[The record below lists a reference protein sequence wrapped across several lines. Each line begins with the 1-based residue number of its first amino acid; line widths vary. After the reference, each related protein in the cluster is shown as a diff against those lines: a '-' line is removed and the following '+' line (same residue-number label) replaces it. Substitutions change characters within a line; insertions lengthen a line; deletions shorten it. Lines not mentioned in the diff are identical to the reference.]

1 MTVRNA
7 MKPKF
12 RAQSRQAALL
22 LGLTV
27 LIVVVGLIMVASASA
42 VDSYKETDNAALT
55 FLRQG
60 LYVLVGFAGLIFLSN
75 LKLDFYRRLA
85 PPVLLGMLVLQL
97 VTAFFGVEIN
107 GNRNWLDIGITTIQP
122 AEFLKI
128 ALIVALA
135 LQLAQLYQDPETD
148 KQIWR
153 MVLGVSAV
161 AVGLVALIGRDLGT
175 GVVIGVTLM
184 AMFLFAGMPLSRWLG
199 LSALIAAGA
208 LAAIMSS
215 ASRRIRFE
223 AWLNPDGADPMGVM
237 WQFEKGT
244 WALAAG
250 GFWGTGL
257 GRSKLKWS
265 WIPEVENDFIFAII
279 GEELGLLGA
288 IGVIGLYFALAM
300 VLFSIAKQQT
310 NPFSRN
316 VVAGVMVWI
325 SMQAFIN
332 IGVVLGLFPVLGVPL
347 PLISAGGSS
356 TIATLAGIGIVFAV
370 ERDRLSGPAR
380 KLR

>member
-1 MTVRNA
+1 VTIRDA

-12 RAQSRQAALL
+12 RAQSKQAAML

-42 VDSYKETDNAALT
+42 VDSYKETDNAAFT

-75 LKLDFYRRLA
+75 LKLDLYRRLA
-85 PPVLLGMLVLQL
+85 PPVLLGMMVLQL

-135 LQLAQLYQDPETD
+135 LQLAQLNQDPETD

-199 LSALIAAGA
+199 LSALIAAA
-208 LAAIMSS
+208 AVAAIMSS

-316 VVAGVMVWI
+316 LVAGVMVWI

-356 TIATLAGIGIVFAV
+356 TIATLAGIGIVLAV

>member
-316 VVAGVMVWI
+316 LVAGVMVWI

-356 TIATLAGIGIVFAV
+356 TIATLAGIGIVLAV

>member
-1 MTVRNA
+1 MTIRDA
-7 MKPKF
+7 IRPQFKI
-12 RAQSRQAALL
+12 QSKQAILL

-27 LIVVVGLIMVASASA
+27 LTIGVGLIMVASASA
-42 VDSYKETDNAALT
+42 VDSYKETENAA
-55 FLRQG
+55 FIFMRQG
-60 LYVLVGFAGLIFLSN
+60 LYVLVGFAALIFLSN
-75 LKLDFYRRLA
+75 LKLEFFRRAA

-107 GNRNWLDIGITTIQP
+107 GNRNWLDIGITNIQP
-122 AEFLKI
+122 AEFLKV

-135 LQLAQLYQDPETD
+135 LQLAQLNQDPQTD
-148 KQIWR
+148 KQIWW

-161 AVGLVALIGRDLGT
+161 AVILVAFVGRDLGT
-175 GVVIGVTLM
+175 GVVIGLTLM
-184 AMFLFAGMPLSRWLG
+184 AMFLFAGMPLMRWLG
-199 LSALIAAGA
+199 LSAFVAVVAV
-208 LAAIMSS
+208 AAIMSS

-310 NPFSRN
+310 NAFSRN
-316 VVAGVMVWI
+316 LVAGVMVWI

-356 TIATLAGIGIVFAV
+356 TIATLAGIGIVLAV
-370 ERDRLSGPAR
+370 ERDRFNGPAR

>member
-1 MTVRNA
+1 MTIRDA

-12 RAQSRQAALL
+12 IAQSKQAAML

-135 LQLAQLYQDPETD
+135 LQLAQLNQDPETD

-208 LAAIMSS
+208 IAAIMSS

-265 WIPEVENDFIFAII
+265 WIPAVENDFIFAII

-288 IGVIGLYFALAM
+288 IGVIGLFFALAM

-316 VVAGVMVWI
+316 LVAGVMVWI

-356 TIATLAGIGIVFAV
+356 TISTLAGIGIVLAV

>member
-1 MTVRNA
+1 MTVRDA

-12 RAQSRQAALL
+12 KAQSRQAALL

-356 TIATLAGIGIVFAV
+356 TIATLAGIGIVLAV

>member
-1 MTVRNA
+1 MTIKEAIR
-7 MKPKF
+7 PQF
-12 RAQSRQAALL
+12 RSQSRQSAFL

-27 LIVVVGLIMVASASA
+27 LIVAIGLIMVASASA

-55 FLRQG
+55 FLRQA
-60 LYVLVGFAGLIFLSN
+60 LYVGAGFLALIVLSN
-75 LKLDFYRRLA
+75 IKMEIYRKLA
-85 PPVLLGMLVLQL
+85 PPVLLAMLVVQL

-122 AEFLKI
+122 AEFLKV

-135 LQLAQLYQDPETD
+135 LQLAQLNQDPDTD
-148 KQIWR
+148 KQIWF
-153 MVLGVSAV
+153 MVLGVSVFALV
-161 AVGLVALIGRDLGT
+161 LVAIVGRDLGT

-184 AMFLFAGMPLSRWLG
+184 AMYLFAGMPLARWLG
-199 LSALIAAGA
+199 ISVLVA
-208 LAAIMSS
+208 LAAAVAIMSS

-223 AWLNPDGADPMGVM
+223 AWLNPEGADPMGVM

-265 WIPEVENDFIFAII
+265 WIPEVENDFIFAVI

-288 IGVIGLYFALAM
+288 IAVIGLFFALAM

-310 NPFSRN
+310 NAFSRN

-356 TIATLAGIGIVFAV
+356 TIATLAGIGIVLAV
-370 ERDRLSGPAR
+370 ERDRTRQLTGKR
-380 KLR
+380 K

>member
-1 MTVRNA
+1 MTIRDA

-27 LIVVVGLIMVASASA
+27 LIVAVGLIMVASASA
-42 VDSYKETDNAALT
+42 VDSYKETDNAAFT

-60 LYVLVGFAGLIFLSN
+60 LYVLVGFAGLLFLSN
-75 LKLDFYRRLA
+75 LKLDFYRRFA

-135 LQLAQLYQDPETD
+135 LQLAQLNQDPETD

-153 MVLGVSAV
+153 MVLGVSAA
-161 AVGLVALIGRDLGT
+161 AVVLVALIGRDLGT

-199 LSALIAAGA
+199 LSALIVAGA
-208 LAAIMSS
+208 VAAIMSS

-288 IGVIGLYFALAM
+288 VSVIGLYFALAM
-300 VLFSIAKQQT
+300 ILFSIAKQQT

-316 VVAGVMVWI
+316 LVAGVMVWI

-356 TIATLAGIGIVFAV
+356 TIATLAGIGIVLAV

>member
-1 MTVRNA
+1 MTIKEAIR
-7 MKPKF
+7 PQF
-12 RAQSRQAALL
+12 RSQSKHAALL

-27 LIVVVGLIMVASASA
+27 LIVAVGLIMVASASA

-55 FLRQG
+55 FLRQA
-60 LYVLVGFAGLIFLSN
+60 LYVGVGFFALIVLSN
-75 LKLDFYRRLA
+75 IKLDIYRKLA
-85 PPVLLGMLVLQL
+85 PPVLLAMLVVQL

-135 LQLAQLYQDPETD
+135 LQLAQLQQDQETD
-148 KQIWR
+148 KQIWI
-153 MVLGVSAV
+153 MVLGVSVV
-161 AVGLVALIGRDLGT
+161 ALVLVAIIGRDLGT

-184 AMFLFAGMPLSRWLG
+184 AMYLFAGMPLGRWLG
-199 LSALIAAGA
+199 IVVLVA
-208 LAAIMSS
+208 LAAAVAIMSS

-265 WIPEVENDFIFAII
+265 WIPEVENDFIFAVI

-288 IGVIGLYFALAM
+288 LAVIALYFAMAM
-300 VLFSIAKQQT
+300 VLFAIAKQQT
-310 NPFSRN
+310 NAFSRN

-356 TIATLAGIGIVFAV
+356 TIATLAGIGIVLAV
-370 ERDRLSGPAR
+370 ERDRSKQSIGKR
-380 KLR
+380 K

>member
-1 MTVRNA
+1 MTIKEAIR
-7 MKPKF
+7 PQF
-12 RAQSRQAALL
+12 RSQSKHAALL

-27 LIVVVGLIMVASASA
+27 LIVAVGLIMVASASA

-55 FLRQG
+55 FLRQA
-60 LYVLVGFAGLIFLSN
+60 LYVGIGFFALIVLSN
-75 LKLDFYRRLA
+75 IKLDIYRKLA
-85 PPVLLGMLVLQL
+85 PPVLLAMLVVQL

-135 LQLAQLYQDPETD
+135 LQLAQLQQDQETD
-148 KQIWR
+148 KQIWI
-153 MVLGVSAV
+153 MVLGVSVV
-161 AVGLVALIGRDLGT
+161 ALLLVAIIGRDLGT

-184 AMFLFAGMPLSRWLG
+184 AMYLFAGMPLGRWLG
-199 LSALIAAGA
+199 IVVLVA
-208 LAAIMSS
+208 LAAAVAIMSS

-265 WIPEVENDFIFAII
+265 WIPEVENDFIFAVI

-288 IGVIGLYFALAM
+288 LAVIALYFAIAM
-300 VLFSIAKQQT
+300 VLFAIAKQQT
-310 NPFSRN
+310 NAFSRN

-356 TIATLAGIGIVFAV
+356 TIATLAGIGIVLAV
-370 ERDRLSGPAR
+370 ERDRSKQSIGKR
-380 KLR
+380 K

>member
-1 MTVRNA
+1 MTIKEAIR
-7 MKPKF
+7 PQF
-12 RAQSRQAALL
+12 RSQSRQSAFL

-27 LIVVVGLIMVASASA
+27 LIVAIGLIMVASASA

-55 FLRQG
+55 FLRQA
-60 LYVLVGFAGLIFLSN
+60 LYVGAGFLALIVLSN
-75 LKLDFYRRLA
+75 IKMEIYRKLA
-85 PPVLLGMLVLQL
+85 PPVLLAMLVVQL

-122 AEFLKI
+122 AEFLKV

-135 LQLAQLYQDPETD
+135 LQLAQLNQDPETD
-148 KQIWR
+148 KQIWF
-153 MVLGVSAV
+153 MVLGVSVLALV
-161 AVGLVALIGRDLGT
+161 LVAIVGRDLGT

-184 AMFLFAGMPLSRWLG
+184 AMYLFAGMPLARWLG
-199 LSALIAAGA
+199 ISVLVA
-208 LAAIMSS
+208 LAAAVAIMSS

-223 AWLNPDGADPMGVM
+223 AWLNPEGADPMGVM

-265 WIPEVENDFIFAII
+265 WIPEVENDFIFAVI

-288 IGVIGLYFALAM
+288 IAVIGLFFALAM

-310 NPFSRN
+310 NAFSRN

-356 TIATLAGIGIVFAV
+356 TIATLAGIGIVLAV
-370 ERDRLSGPAR
+370 ERDRTRQLTGKR
-380 KLR
+380 K

>member
-1 MTVRNA
+1 MTIKEAIR
-7 MKPKF
+7 PQF
-12 RAQSRQAALL
+12 RSQSRQSAFL

-27 LIVVVGLIMVASASA
+27 LIVAIGLIMVASASA

-55 FLRQG
+55 FLRQA
-60 LYVLVGFAGLIFLSN
+60 LYVGAGFLALIVLSN
-75 LKLDFYRRLA
+75 IKMEIYRKLA
-85 PPVLLGMLVLQL
+85 PPVLLAMLVVQL

-122 AEFLKI
+122 AEFLKV

-135 LQLAQLYQDPETD
+135 LQLAQLNQDTETD
-148 KQIWR
+148 KQIWF
-153 MVLGVSAV
+153 MVLGVSVFALV
-161 AVGLVALIGRDLGT
+161 LVAIVGRDLGT

-184 AMFLFAGMPLSRWLG
+184 AMYLFAGMPLARWLG
-199 LSALIAAGA
+199 ISVLVA
-208 LAAIMSS
+208 LAAAVAIMSS

-223 AWLNPDGADPMGVM
+223 AWLNPEGADPMGVM

-265 WIPEVENDFIFAII
+265 WIPEVENDFIFAVI

-288 IGVIGLYFALAM
+288 IAVIGLFFALAM

-310 NPFSRN
+310 NAFSRN

-356 TIATLAGIGIVFAV
+356 TIATLAGIGIVLAV
-370 ERDRLSGPAR
+370 ERDRTRQLTGKR
-380 KLR
+380 K

>member
-1 MTVRNA
+1 VGIGFFA
-7 MKPKF
+7 
-12 RAQSRQAALL
+12 
-22 LGLTV
+22 
-27 LIVVVGLIMVASASA
+27 LIV
-42 VDSYKETDNAALT
+42 
-55 FLRQG
+55 
-60 LYVLVGFAGLIFLSN
+60 LSN
-75 LKLDFYRRLA
+75 IKLDIYRKLA
-85 PPVLLGMLVLQL
+85 PPVLLAMLVVQL

-135 LQLAQLYQDPETD
+135 LQLAQLQQDQETD
-148 KQIWR
+148 KQIWI
-153 MVLGVSAV
+153 MVLGVSVV
-161 AVGLVALIGRDLGT
+161 ALLLVAIIGRDLGT

-184 AMFLFAGMPLSRWLG
+184 AMYLFAGMPLGRWLG
-199 LSALIAAGA
+199 IVVLVA
-208 LAAIMSS
+208 LAAAVAIMSS

-265 WIPEVENDFIFAII
+265 WIPEVENDFIFAVI

-288 IGVIGLYFALAM
+288 LAVIALYFAMAM
-300 VLFSIAKQQT
+300 VLFAIAKQQT
-310 NPFSRN
+310 NAFSRN

-356 TIATLAGIGIVFAV
+356 TIATLAGIGIVLAV
-370 ERDRLSGPAR
+370 ERDRSKQSIGKR
-380 KLR
+380 K

>member
-1 MTVRNA
+1 MTIRDA

-12 RAQSRQAALL
+12 KAQSPQAAFL

-27 LIVVVGLIMVASASA
+27 VIVAVGLIMVASASA
-42 VDSYKETDNAALT
+42 VDSYKETDNAAYT

-60 LYVLVGFAGLIFLSN
+60 LYVLVGFGALIFLSN
-75 LKLDFYRRLA
+75 LKLDFFRRLA

-128 ALIVALA
+128 ALIVALS
-135 LQLAQLYQDPETD
+135 LQLAQLHQDPETD

-153 MVLGVSAV
+153 IVLGVSAV

-184 AMFLFAGMPLSRWLG
+184 AMFLFAGMPLGRWLG
-199 LSALIAAGA
+199 LSALIVVGA
-208 LAAIMSS
+208 IAAIMSS

-288 IGVIGLYFALAM
+288 IGVIGLFFALAM

-310 NPFSRN
+310 NAFSRN
-316 VVAGVMVWI
+316 LVAGVMVWI

-356 TIATLAGIGIVFAV
+356 TIATLAGIGIVLAV
-370 ERDRLSGPAR
+370 ERDRVNKSAR

>member
-1 MTVRNA
+1 MTIRDA

-12 RAQSRQAALL
+12 RAQSKQAAML

-42 VDSYKETDNAALT
+42 VDSYKETDNAAFT

-135 LQLAQLYQDPETD
+135 LQLAQLNQDPETD

-199 LSALIAAGA
+199 LSALIAAA
-208 LAAIMSS
+208 AVAAIMSS

-316 VVAGVMVWI
+316 LVAGVMVWI

-332 IGVVLGLFPVLGVPL
+332 IGVVLGLFPVLGVQL

-356 TIATLAGIGIVFAV
+356 TIATLAGIGIVLAV

>member
-1 MTVRNA
+1 VTLREAVR
-7 MKPKF
+7 PQF
-12 RAQSRQAALL
+12 RSQSKQSALL

-27 LIVVVGLIMVASASA
+27 LIVVIGLIMVASASA

-55 FLRQG
+55 FLRQS
-60 LYVLVGFAGLIFLSN
+60 LYVGVGFIALVVLSN
-75 LKLDFYRRLA
+75 IRLEIYRKLA
-85 PPVLLGMLVLQL
+85 PPVLLAMLVVQL

-122 AEFLKI
+122 AEFLKV

-135 LQLAQLYQDPETD
+135 LQLAQLQQDAETD
-148 KQIWR
+148 KQIWF
-153 MVLGVSAV
+153 MVLGVSVFALL
-161 AVGLVALIGRDLGT
+161 LVAIIGRDLGT
-175 GVVIGVTLM
+175 GVVIGMTLM
-184 AMFLFAGMPLSRWLG
+184 AMYLFAGMPLARWLG
-199 LSALIAAGA
+199 IGLLVILAAA
-208 LAAIMSS
+208 VAIMSS

-265 WIPEVENDFIFAII
+265 WIPEVENDFIFAVI

-288 IGVIGLYFALAM
+288 IVVISLYFALAM
-300 VLFSIAKQQT
+300 VLFAIAKQQT
-310 NPFSRN
+310 NAFSRN
-316 VVAGVMVWI
+316 VVAGVMVWL

-356 TIATLAGIGIVFAV
+356 TIATLAGIGIVLAV
-370 ERDRLSGPAR
+370 ERDRTRQLSGKR
-380 KLR
+380 K

>member
-1 MTVRNA
+1 M
-7 MKPKF
+7 
-12 RAQSRQAALL
+12 L
-22 LGLTV
+22 LGLTA

-42 VDSYKETDNAALT
+42 VDSYKESDNAALT

-135 LQLAQLYQDPETD
+135 LQLAQLNQDPETD

-153 MVLGVSAV
+153 MVLGVSSV

-208 LAAIMSS
+208 FAAIMSS

-316 VVAGVMVWI
+316 LVAGVMVWI

-356 TIATLAGIGIVFAV
+356 TIATLAGIGIVLAV

>member
-1 MTVRNA
+1 MTIRDA

-12 RAQSRQAALL
+12 KAQSKQAVLL

-42 VDSYKETDNAALT
+42 VDSYKETDNAAFT

-60 LYVLVGFAGLIFLSN
+60 LYVLVGFAGLVFLSN
-75 LKLDFYRRLA
+75 LQLDFFRRMA

-135 LQLAQLYQDPETD
+135 LQLAQLNQDPETD

-199 LSALIAAGA
+199 LSALIVAGA
-208 LAAIMSS
+208 VAAIMSS

-310 NPFSRN
+310 NAFSRN
-316 VVAGVMVWI
+316 LVAGVMVWI

-356 TIATLAGIGIVFAV
+356 TIATLAGIGIVLAV
-370 ERDRLSGPAR
+370 ERDRINGPAR